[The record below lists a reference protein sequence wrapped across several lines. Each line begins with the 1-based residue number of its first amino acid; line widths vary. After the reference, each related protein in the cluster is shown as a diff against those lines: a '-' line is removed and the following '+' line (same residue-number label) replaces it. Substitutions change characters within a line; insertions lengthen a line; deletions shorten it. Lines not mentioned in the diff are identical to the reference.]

1 MSPTSPL
8 PAEIV
13 RLLAASDQRRRQL
26 AALPFPEKV
35 RLVVQMQQ
43 MVAPILRLRG
53 RAIRIWKI

>member
-13 RLLAASDQRRRQL
+13 RLLAASDQRRHQL

-35 RLVVQMQQ
+35 RLVVQMQH